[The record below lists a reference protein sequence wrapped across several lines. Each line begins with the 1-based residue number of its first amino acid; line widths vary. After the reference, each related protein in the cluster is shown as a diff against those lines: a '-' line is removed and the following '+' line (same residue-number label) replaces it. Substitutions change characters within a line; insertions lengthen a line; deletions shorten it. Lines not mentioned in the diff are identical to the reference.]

1 MCGRRW
7 SMLGKAQ
14 IRNAA
19 ISYCSRADGDE
30 TKNKVT
36 QKLIKIVRTIENIK
50 NKYAISNCTL
60 LLDMI

>member
-1 MCGRRW
+1 
-7 SMLGKAQ
+7 MLGKAQ

-60 LLDMI
+60 LFDMI